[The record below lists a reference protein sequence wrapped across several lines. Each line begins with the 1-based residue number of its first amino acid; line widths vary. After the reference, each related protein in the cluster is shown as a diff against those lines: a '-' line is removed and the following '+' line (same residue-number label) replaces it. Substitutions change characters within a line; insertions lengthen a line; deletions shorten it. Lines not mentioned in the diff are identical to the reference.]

1 MTVYAAVGKIALLD
15 RIQSVILDPIITL
28 LFAGAVMYFVWGLVE
43 TITSGDDSTKRKI
56 GSNHIMWGLV
66 GIFIM
71 VAVYGILNVVTAT
84 ITSLGQY

>member
-1 MTVYAAVGKIALLD
+1 MIAYAAVGKIALLD

>member
-1 MTVYAAVGKIALLD
+1 MTVYATVGKIALLD

>member
-1 MTVYAAVGKIALLD
+1 MIAYAAVGKIALLD

-43 TITSGDDSTKRKI
+43 TITSGDDSTKRKT